1 MGEKFILIASSPTK
15 IKWSNYLHDVL
26 LLGMAASALRLVKL
40 RIPSLCETWE
50 LNDVGDRVFGTR
62 VMSSSRRWSSELLEL
77 EFCMSI
83 R

>member
-1 MGEKFILIASSPTK
+1 MEILASCRKDTRKFEI
-15 IKWSNYLHDVL
+15 VL

-50 LNDVGDRVFGTR
+50 LKDVGDRVFGTR
-62 VMSSSRRWSSELLEL
+62 VMSSSRRWSSELEL
-77 EFCMSI
+77 EFRMSI